1 MNHTCRIR
9 MAGQS
14 AWNEEL
20 QETLADFLQEAKEK
34 WLRLLP
40 NYLIDG
46 SPGAA
51 ACHHQ
56 VAEAGVVWSY
66 HPTEYGTKDGSPG
79 LHWRWLMLRQQ
90 EKGWVT
96 NVKEG
101 TGCPLGN
108 LLLLVRDWPRC
119 HQFIQPVC
127 YHVFPSST
135 SSGKRRC
142 NSERGRHS
150 SIFFLYFRS
159 IFFAP
164 FVSKRWVYQE
174 KHTTDLQESKW
185 KVIRDVTSVA
195 QTHSRWMWCFDF

>member
-9 MAGQS
+9 MADQS

-20 QETLADFLQEAKEK
+20 QETLADFVQEAKEK

-90 EKGWVT
+90 KKGWVM

-108 LLLLVRDWPRC
+108 LLLLVRDWPQC

-135 SSGKRRC
+135 SSGKQRC
-142 NSERGRHS
+142 NSKREED
-150 SIFFLYFRS
+150 IVQFLFLYFRY
-159 IFFAP
+159 IFLHP
-164 FVSKRWVYQE
+164 
-174 KHTTDLQESKW
+174 L
-185 KVIRDVTSVA
+185 
-195 QTHSRWMWCFDF
+195 